1 MLNTFIYTYD
11 FFIYVSFVDYLRLI
25 YLIFSSIFFY
35 NYSYIRSVGM
45 VDQISDR
52 KFLEA
57 AKATGDATLFYSVFK
72 FFKQRNLHLCN
83 ATTFTKGERYQ
94 PYIQHYRYLF
104 EGIDN
109 DCNSDTNSNVT
120 TIS

>member
-1 MLNTFIYTYD
+1 MFIHIYN
-11 FFIYVSFVDYLRLI
+11 FFIHISFVDYSRLI
-25 YLIFSSIFFY
+25 YFPFA

-94 PYIQHYRYLF
+94 PYIQHYKYLF

-120 TIS
+120 TISS